1 VATSAMLALDG
12 KTMSSSSSYSDTS
25 DVLQTVSGD
34 QKDMDATDAL
44 IDSSTTATNDFSAM
58 ADISFAATSTVTTS
72 VMNTTTEAAR
82 QIFNSELEIY
92 FKFLI
97 STIQNVNCSNK
108 DVSFICIICSSAL
121 ISLFLFP

>member
-1 VATSAMLALDG
+1 
-12 KTMSSSSSYSDTS
+12 MSSSSSYSDTS